1 MLFVGILLTGCIYIP
16 SPPSSAMPAR
26 QAYLVSQIDHLL
38 DTQQDASQ
46 PGISILITKNGKSL
60 YNRSKGMANLNQGA
74 PITVDTTFDIASI
87 TKPITA
93 IAVMQLMERRRL
105 SLNDPVLKWLPELPA
120 TWHGITI
127 HHLLSHQSG
136 IPDCCS
142 GVLLDKFQEMD
153 GVDNHKLLRR
163 YIADDKLLFAPGTG
177 AKYSNTNYAVLAEI
191 IGKAAGMSYAQY
203 LKENIFTPLGMRST
217 YVYGND
223 PPAGTSAALNYGRTT
238 KIYGITYALTGPVGI
253 FSTTSDLSAFA
264 TGLLTDKL
272 VSRDT
277 LRLMTSDQSNAKV
290 DWRSAHYGYGW
301 YVPEQGAGLSIFA
314 HLGGTDGFVSL
325 VRINYEKNVATII
338 LGNGGD
344 ATSKI
349 INAVFPI
356 MRATY
361 D

>member
-1 MLFVGILLTGCIYIP
+1 MLFVGLLLTGCIYIP

-46 PGISILITKNGKSL
+46 PGISILITKNGEIL
-60 YNRSKGMANLNQGA
+60 YNRSKGMSDINQGA
-74 PITVDTTFDIASI
+74 PITADTTFDIASVA
-87 TKPITA
+87 KSITA

-105 SLNDPVLKWLPELPA
+105 SLDDSVLKWLPELPA

-142 GVLLDKFQEMD
+142 DVLLDKFQEMD

-163 YIADDKLLFAPGTG
+163 YIADDTLLFAPGTG
-177 AKYSNTNYAVLAEI
+177 AKYSNTNYVLLAEI
-191 IGKAAGMSYAQY
+191 IGKAAGMPYAQY
-203 LKENIFTPLGMRST
+203 LQENIFTPLGMRST

-290 DWRSAHYGYGW
+290 DSSSLHYGYGW
-301 YVPEQGAGLSIFA
+301 FVPVQGTGLSFFA
-314 HLGGTDGFVSL
+314 HRGGTDGFVSL
-325 VRINYEKNVATII
+325 VRINYEKDVATII

-344 ATSKI
+344 STARI